1 MLSKQF
7 KDISFLE
14 LISLKHVMNSLKTTF
29 KKRDDHKRFYLHVMF
44 FTMLFHVMASE
55 AETQCQFMYTKRMW
69 GWEVATYSNF
79 GMMSVSC

>member
-1 MLSKQF
+1 M
-7 KDISFLE
+7 I
-14 LISLKHVMNSLKTTF
+14 NSLNTTF
-29 KKRDDHKRFYLHVMF
+29 KKRNDHKRFYLHVML

-79 GMMSVSC
+79 GMISVRLK